1 MSEAKRGDKVKV
13 HVAAKFK
20 DGKIFGTTKNKEPLE
35 ITIGQGKLIRGLEEA
50 IIGMVPGEKKKLDL
64 PPKRAFGPYKEGLT
78 IKVDKK
84 SIPPQIDPKI
94 GMELVMRWGEG
105 EKTRVRITE
114 MNNTTVTVDAN
125 HPLAGKKLEFD
136 IELLEIIKN

>member
-1 MSEAKRGDKVKV
+1 MSEAKRGDNVKV
-13 HVAAKFK
+13 HVAVKLK
-20 DGKIFGTTKNKEPLE
+20 DGKIYDSTKNKEPLE
-35 ITIGQGKLIRGLEEA
+35 ITIGQGKFIRGLEEA
-50 IIGMVPGEKKKLDL
+50 IIGMTPGEKKKLDL
-64 PPKRAFGPYKEGLT
+64 PPERAFGPYKEGLT

-94 GMELVMRWGEG
+94 GMELEMSRGEG

-125 HPLAGKKLEFD
+125 HPLAGEKLVFD
-136 IELLEIIKN
+136 IELLEIINN